1 MEEKRFAVITGGS
14 IGIGLATAKKM
25 LERNIDVTIL
35 SRTEPDFAK
44 QSRRQG
50 ENVQWIKADVSN
62 RNDIERALEQI
73 LEKTKIID
81 ILVNNAGSNGR
92 ITTKTPLEDAEKIWD
107 SVTNVNLKGA
117 FLMAVAIAPYLRKP
131 GGRIINVSS
140 IGAFTG
146 GSNAGALAYA
156 SSKAGLLG
164 LTRALARELSPE
176 GITVNSVAPGF
187 ITSTNFFNGKL
198 TEDMLKNYT
207 EQIPVKRAGIPED
220 IASAIYF
227 LTSSE
232 ASYINGE
239 VININGGWLFG

>member
-1 MEEKRFAVITGGS
+1 MEEKRFAIITGGS
-14 IGIGLATAKKM
+14 SGIGLATAKKM
-25 LERNIDVTIL
+25 LEKNINVTIL
-35 SRTEPDFAK
+35 SRTEPDFAG
-44 QSRRQG
+44 QSLKV
-50 ENVQWIKADVSN
+50 EKNIQWIKADVSN
-62 RNDIERALEQI
+62 RNDVELALEQI
-73 LEKTKIID
+73 LGKTKIID

-156 SSKAGLLG
+156 ASKAGLLG
-164 LTRALARELSPE
+164 LTRALARELSSE

-187 ITSTNFFNGKL
+187 ITSTNFFNGGL
-198 TEDMLKNYT
+198 TEDMLKSYT
-207 EQIPVKRAGIPED
+207 EQIPAKRAGVPED
-220 IASAIYF
+220 VASAICF
-227 LTSSE
+227 LASSE

-239 VININGGWLFG
+239 VLNINGGWLFG